1 MRIPTDHDST
11 VRGLD
16 ADAKTTVG
24 VAATRA
30 RRATHDDARAMRAN
44 RTPTTMRKRA
54 FGAEVTNSPDARDA
68 RDGGRTTTPNDAKTR
83 AMSTPRGT
91 GAVTPRATLTPRASA
106 LLRDQRQLASPLRA
120 AISPTRPSSMVKS
133 SVKSSESATKRDAA
147 RLRELNSML
156 LKQLSTARSAAAEAE
171 SARETL
177 GEAMAREVAKS
188 KTLAKDVEDKAEALR
203 AAAKRA
209 KKESKDS
216 AEDVK
221 AEAERLRTLNAR
233 LMKEVS
239 IARAVVKARE
249 HEEATLKE
257 IAGKSDERANA
268 LEAEIDA
275 KQRTLER
282 VQLALVSATERAADS
297 LRANMK
303 VEKLAET
310 NAVLMGEL
318 AALRESAASDSQAL
332 RAQIAAKSDA
342 LIEAKADLAAAEDEV
357 NALSG
362 AKSDVDNLRSLNAT
376 LMQQIKS
383 LRFKADEALDVSR
396 ALEGKERELAKVCDD
411 LKVAE
416 DAKSAAEDDVMK
428 LRQLNV
434 TLLQQISALK
444 ENSEVDGAA
453 LEAKQ
458 SELEAAQ
465 MALELVEEEQ
475 ERTQNDVTKLRELNT
490 VIMSQVKTLKK
501 SSLDDR
507 AAFKADMDAK
517 NAELSRARVELAR
530 LEQSNGTSESALE
543 KARMRQA
550 ALDGEVTTLK
560 KIAEENMATNAH
572 LTGQIEAKKLEL
584 ADVKESLATA
594 EAKAAKLEAAEYDVS
609 KLRELNSVLIAQVK
623 TLRSVEAENASLTAA
638 LRSRSAELEKAQLQ
652 LAAAERAKA
661 TGEKVSESEIA
672 NLRELNTRIIQRMGE
687 VKEEQEKKFQQLI
700 DTKTLELASVK
711 AELAE
716 ATKELAIGRKDAMAL
731 EKSLEKLRTMNAE
744 LNGSIKALEAE
755 IEGEKKATLEMR
767 QAILDAQA
775 ECASLK
781 GRLSAKDD
789 ELESAWSA
797 LMCVNADLKHALHDA
812 TGMRAL
818 AEKRHGELEEAN
830 VNVDR
835 LRELNHMMIERL
847 HNAKKAALEAEA
859 LNAEFAAART
869 QAEVTVRSEEA
880 KVAALEQK
888 LKEKD
893 EEYATTTLALRAE
906 MESGNSASAQRLANL
921 QAQMHSQIHSLERQ
935 LEYANLDLQ
944 KVQRSE
950 AAHIEDQRR
959 SAEEI
964 ESLVAQLE
972 LTESDAKKDANA
984 MNKQIF
990 ALQSKVAAHEA
1001 SNKALTKKLNSSKAE
1016 IKALEQKLADA
1027 QSTSS
1032 KRWTDLAAASRD
1044 LQEAFTANKVKDT
1057 IIATMR
1063 TELKELTNTAEY
1075 FTRLARE
1082 HGEEAKD
1089 FSVKL
1094 SQAEGQVVS
1103 QEKRIG
1109 HLCASLE
1116 ETEIARNELSQ
1127 KVVALERKGGVA
1139 EMTIRAAAEHLYKA
1153 NERARSLEHQ
1163 LKSERA
1169 DFERTQ
1175 AALTETLNAA
1185 ERSMEANMQ
1194 IICDLEAKYQETL
1207 QLLLV
1212 EREHSA
1218 EVRDEMRKEL
1228 QFVNEE
1234 LDATS
1239 ADLETMIE
1247 RNNSGILLKVADNAM
1262 CKLVF
1267 SAAPKI
1273 SARGVKA
1280 VIRLGMLGSIAALIG
1295 QTVRQLKTKVVD
1307 KATSQTPRA
1316 SFRFAF
1322 RG

>member
-1 MRIPTDHDST
+1 
-11 VRGLD
+11 
-16 ADAKTTVG
+16 
-24 VAATRA
+24 
-30 RRATHDDARAMRAN
+30 MRAN

-133 SVKSSESATKRDAA
+133 SVKSSESATKRDVA

-357 NALSG
+357 SALSG

-543 KARMRQA
+543 KARMRA
-550 ALDGEVTTLK
+550 SGV
-560 KIAEENMATNAH
+560 
-572 LTGQIEAKKLEL
+572 G
-584 ADVKESLATA
+584 
-594 EAKAAKLEAAEYDVS
+594 
-609 KLRELNSVLIAQVK
+609 R
-623 TLRSVEAENASLTAA
+623 RS
-638 LRSRSAELEKAQLQ
+638 
-652 LAAAERAKA
+652 
-661 TGEKVSESEIA
+661 
-672 NLRELNTRIIQRMGE
+672 
-687 VKEEQEKKFQQLI
+687 
-700 DTKTLELASVK
+700 
-711 AELAE
+711 
-716 ATKELAIGRKDAMAL
+716 
-731 EKSLEKLRTMNAE
+731 
-744 LNGSIKALEAE
+744 
-755 IEGEKKATLEMR
+755 
-767 QAILDAQA
+767 
-775 ECASLK
+775 
-781 GRLSAKDD
+781 
-789 ELESAWSA
+789 
-797 LMCVNADLKHALHDA
+797 HD
-812 TGMRAL
+812 
-818 AEKRHGELEEAN
+818 
-830 VNVDR
+830 
-835 LRELNHMMIERL
+835 
-847 HNAKKAALEAEA
+847 
-859 LNAEFAAART
+859 F
-869 QAEVTVRSEEA
+869 
-880 KVAALEQK
+880 
-888 LKEKD
+888 EKD
-893 EEYATTTLALRAE
+893 
-906 MESGNSASAQRLANL
+906 
-921 QAQMHSQIHSLERQ
+921 
-935 LEYANLDLQ
+935 
-944 KVQRSE
+944 
-950 AAHIEDQRR
+950 
-959 SAEEI
+959 
-964 ESLVAQLE
+964 
-972 LTESDAKKDANA
+972 
-984 MNKQIF
+984 
-990 ALQSKVAAHEA
+990 
-1001 SNKALTKKLNSSKAE
+1001 
-1016 IKALEQKLADA
+1016 
-1027 QSTSS
+1027 
-1032 KRWTDLAAASRD
+1032 
-1044 LQEAFTANKVKDT
+1044 
-1057 IIATMR
+1057 
-1063 TELKELTNTAEY
+1063 
-1075 FTRLARE
+1075 
-1082 HGEEAKD
+1082 
-1089 FSVKL
+1089 
-1094 SQAEGQVVS
+1094 
-1103 QEKRIG
+1103 
-1109 HLCASLE
+1109 C
-1116 ETEIARNELSQ
+1116 
-1127 KVVALERKGGVA
+1127 
-1139 EMTIRAAAEHLYKA
+1139 
-1153 NERARSLEHQ
+1153 
-1163 LKSERA
+1163 
-1169 DFERTQ
+1169 
-1175 AALTETLNAA
+1175 
-1185 ERSMEANMQ
+1185 
-1194 IICDLEAKYQETL
+1194 
-1207 QLLLV
+1207 
-1212 EREHSA
+1212 
-1218 EVRDEMRKEL
+1218 
-1228 QFVNEE
+1228 
-1234 LDATS
+1234 
-1239 ADLETMIE
+1239 
-1247 RNNSGILLKVADNAM
+1247 
-1262 CKLVF
+1262 
-1267 SAAPKI
+1267 
-1273 SARGVKA
+1273 
-1280 VIRLGMLGSIAALIG
+1280 
-1295 QTVRQLKTKVVD
+1295 
-1307 KATSQTPRA
+1307 
-1316 SFRFAF
+1316 
-1322 RG
+1322 